1 MYGKTRHVTISQV
14 ADAAG
19 VARSTVSRAF
29 TRPDLIK
36 PETTRHVLSVAKRLG
51 YAPNR
56 MARALSTG
64 HTANIALVMPHLTNP
79 FVPPLILG
87 IQREADLSDYC
98 VHWWMWQST
107 ARYRSVMRWCGF
119 PGWNR
124 IRRDFHLCQRLCAE
138 LTGHSHRRPTDRTRH
153 RAASLAQRQRAGG
166 DESNARFINRFRGR
180 VRAL

>member
-64 HTANIALVMPHLTNP
+64 HTANIALVVPHLTNP

-98 VHWWMWQST
+98 VHWQFRRKPG
-107 ARYRSVMRWCGF
+107 ARGAVDLAFCGA
-119 PGWNR
+119 GGGNR
-124 IRRDFHLCQRLCAE
+124 AGLAAFRRC
-138 LTGHSHRRPTDRTRH
+138 
-153 RAASLAQRQRAGG
+153 QRAGFCRSRPLG
-166 DESNARFINRFRGR
+166 ADQP
-180 VRAL
+180 